1 MRPIDGDSLKEEIL
15 NLTIT
20 ITGIRAGKGVLV
32 EFMREYRKTI
42 LRTIDEQPTI
52 EVEPVV
58 HGEWI
63 LDEYGNPHCSKCEH
77 VQDAQTNYCSECGA
91 EMSCMSKTLT
101 PADIRKL
108 QPELEAYRVQ
118 HIAEVTKMLKGIEEL
133 DKREG
138 DQNE

>member
-1 MRPIDGDSLKEEIL
+1 MSDLISREEAI
-15 NLTIT
+15 
-20 ITGIRAGKGVLV
+20 GVL
-32 EFMREYRKTI
+32 ETMTE
-42 LRTIDEQPTI
+42 I
-52 EVEPVV
+52 EEGIEMMYALPSIEAEPVV

-91 EMSCMSKTLT
+91 EMSCMSKTFT

-133 DKREG
+133 DKRVG
-138 DQNE
+138 GQNE